1 MDTNFEGREI
11 TLNAL
16 QKKKRFSLII
26 HNMQVPYRRIPEVLE
41 LNDVVCTPRWVVD
54 GFPPPFAQE
63 SYIEQFNI
71 NI

>member
-1 MDTNFEGREI
+1 MDINFEGREG

-16 QKKKRFSLII
+16 PKERFSPII
-26 HNMQVPYRRIPEVLE
+26 HNMQFPHKCVPEVLE
-41 LNDVVCTPRWVVD
+41 LNNVVCTPRWVID

-63 SYIEQFNI
+63 SFIEQFNI